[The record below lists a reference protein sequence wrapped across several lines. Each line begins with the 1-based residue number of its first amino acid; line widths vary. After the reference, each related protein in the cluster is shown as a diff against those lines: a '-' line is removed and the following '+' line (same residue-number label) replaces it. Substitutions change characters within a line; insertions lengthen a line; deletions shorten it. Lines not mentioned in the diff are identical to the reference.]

1 MPAKKSALL
10 FITSLLKACVCVI
23 TVYDKTHIRVMWAN
37 NINDN
42 NDNNNITVKQHNEGK
57 REKIK
62 EEI

>member
-1 MPAKKSALL
+1 
-10 FITSLLKACVCVI
+10 
-23 TVYDKTHIRVMWAN
+23 MWAN